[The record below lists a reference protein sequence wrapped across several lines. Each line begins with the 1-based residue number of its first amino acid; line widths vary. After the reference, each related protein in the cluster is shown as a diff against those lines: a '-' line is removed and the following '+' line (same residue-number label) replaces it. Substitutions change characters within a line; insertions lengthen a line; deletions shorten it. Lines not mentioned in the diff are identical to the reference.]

1 MMFDEFKD
9 RVRDRGVPC
18 DISYSDYRLIELVY
32 MWHPCIKGKDT
43 IVDLWL
49 IGGIKLMEELRPR
62 AERVKERSTAI
73 ERKTAEIRRLQ
84 KELRKMEMEN
94 QDE

>member
-1 MMFDEFKD
+1 MMFDEFKS
-9 RVRDRGVPC
+9 RVKERGVPC
-18 DISYSDYRLIELVY
+18 DISYSEYQLIEFVY

-49 IGGIKLMEELRPR
+49 IGGIKLMEELKPR
-62 AERVKERSTAI
+62 AERALERSTEI
-73 ERKTAEIRRLQ
+73 ERKTAQIRRLQ
-84 KELRKMEMEN
+84 KEIREMEG